1 MIYDPKLQTNFRL
14 APAED
19 FTFFT
24 KYRKSLRGGGRG
36 RGGRGEG
43 DGGC

>member
-19 FTFFT
+19 FTFLQNIGS
-24 KYRKSLRGGGRG
+24 RQGGG
-36 RGGRGEG
+36 E
-43 DGGC
+43 